1 MCWIHK
7 GGGIRLAEGAQDLRL
22 GDIVKLLEPNM
33 FMVEC
38 SDAETNTC
46 RVTQTC
52 NLKHYLFDASNE
64 FINTLNQNTLGD
76 TVT

>member
-1 MCWIHK
+1 M
-7 GGGIRLAEGAQDLRL
+7 GVDQTD
-22 GDIVKLLEPNM
+22 
-33 FMVEC
+33 
-38 SDAETNTC
+38 TC

-64 FINTLNQNTLGD
+64 FINILNQYTLGD